1 MCIDG
6 STVADTA
13 ASHHKTNCAEIKDRF
28 ITYTYDLV
36 LKFAAVTANLLGA
49 HAITLY
55 GVINSKSYNVHRI
68 LGRFAFLGAPYFAE
82 TMVAKKSHFKSSIR
96 TVIQSLNL
104 LKEFCLL
111 ILNLWPI
118 LHRSVFIK
126 VSIQCS

>member
-68 LGRFAFLGAPYFAE
+68 LGRFAFLGARYFAV
-82 TMVAKKSHFKSSIR
+82 TW
-96 TVIQSLNL
+96 L
-104 LKEFCLL
+104 LK
-111 ILNLWPI
+111 NPI
-118 LHRSVFIK
+118 SK
-126 VSIQCS
+126 AA